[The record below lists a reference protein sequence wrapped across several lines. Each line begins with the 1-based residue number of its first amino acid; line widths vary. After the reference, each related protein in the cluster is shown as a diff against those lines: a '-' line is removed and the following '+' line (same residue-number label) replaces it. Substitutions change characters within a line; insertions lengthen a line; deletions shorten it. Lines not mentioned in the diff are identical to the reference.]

1 MWQGF
6 LPKESSNVASETTY
20 GTETQYTTSK
30 CPKKG
35 FKSIKS
41 DVFLLLQ
48 QLQQVQQNEV
58 IVSQGGQGQ
67 IQQNGHQQGQ
77 LRNVVINNQQ
87 MQVQVLPDNTQQ
99 VIKYEIIQHEGRS
112 SIE

>member
-1 MWQGF
+1 MF
-6 LPKESSNVASETTY
+6 FSS
-20 GTETQYTTSK
+20 
-30 CPKKG
+30 
-35 FKSIKS
+35 
-41 DVFLLLQ
+41 LL